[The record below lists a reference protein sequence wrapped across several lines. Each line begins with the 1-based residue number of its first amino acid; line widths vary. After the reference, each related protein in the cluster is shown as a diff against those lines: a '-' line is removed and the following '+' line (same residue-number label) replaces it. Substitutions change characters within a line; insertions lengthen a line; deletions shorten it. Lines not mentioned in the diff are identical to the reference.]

1 MCQDKK
7 FASYSQLLLYE
18 NRKLTLKAIKSKGCY
33 DDEAD
38 RARRLK
44 LKDEQEKFALLQKR
58 AR

>member
-38 RARRLK
+38 KARRLK
-44 LKDEQEKFALLQKR
+44 LKDEQEKFALL
-58 AR
+58 